1 MNAVLKKYQRAE
13 HRSFFKPEEK
23 EKLIIEYAPLVKAIA
38 SKISS
43 RLPKSIQI
51 DDLISAGIM
60 GLMDAIDKWDPSRQ
74 TKLKTYA
81 EFRIKGAILDE
92 LRAQDWVPRTIRDKA
107 KLVDKANRELE
118 QKLGRLPNEEEIAD
132 YLNISLEEYYEVLYE
147 IRPVNLLSLDER
159 LFNED
164 EKRLL
169 INVLQAEK
177 NSNPAFQF
185 SFKKIQKIIK
195 KALDELPEK
204 IRFVLALY
212 YYEDFNFRE
221 ISEIMQVSESRV
233 SQLHYHGIF
242 RLRARIQQLLENSEI
257 DVG

>member
-1 MNAVLKKYQRAE
+1 MNVALKKYQQAKRAS
-13 HRSFFKPEEK
+13 SFTSEEK
-23 EKLIIEYAPLVKAIA
+23 EKLVIEYAPLVKAIA

-74 TKLKTYA
+74 TKLRTYA

-118 QKLGRLPNEEEIAD
+118 QKLGRLPTEEEIAD
-132 YLNISLEEYYEVLYE
+132 HLQISLEEYYEMLYE
-147 IRPVNLLSLDER
+147 IRPVNVLSLDEGI
-159 LFNED
+159 FNED
-164 EKRLL
+164 EKRSL
-169 INVLQAEK
+169 IHVLQAEK
-177 NSNPAFQF
+177 HSSPAFQF
-185 SFKKIQKIIK
+185 NFKKVQKIIK

-212 YYEDFNFRE
+212 YYEDLNFRE
-221 ISEIMQVSESRV
+221 ISEIMQVTESRV

-242 RLRARIQQLLENSEI
+242 RLRTRVHELLENSEI
-257 DVG
+257 DMG